1 MASTRKIGDD
11 AEKYVASLLENEGYI
26 VEIHPRT
33 FRRIGQAYISKD
45 NDYHNVFDIKAEG
58 HIDMIYVQV
67 KYKEDRKHNSDAMKK
82 IDALYP
88 YVFPYQRVMYVRVW
102 KVWSNEGRRHKEY
115 RMEIY
120 ERVFSHL
127 KGKTEWINT
136 ADTMEEAVSIR
147 NMQYQKPIISSSSIV
162 SASSMS

>member
-33 FRRIGQAYISKD
+33 FRRIGKAYISKD

-58 HIDMIYVQV
+58 PMDMIYVQV

-88 YVFPYQRVMYVRVW
+88 YAFPYQRVMYARVW

-127 KGKTEWINT
+127 KGKAEWINT
-136 ADTMEEAVSIR
+136 AGTVKEAVSIR
-147 NMQYQKPIISSSSIV
+147 KQYHIPIISSSSSA